1 MLQCSKS
8 IIHQEFS
15 MKRSRKELA
24 GGSLD
29 ALYRRLDA
37 VRMNSAERADAK
49 LALAQADALAST
61 LLAAADFAK
70 RLLGARVLHPS
81 SAHG

>member
-1 MLQCSKS
+1 
-8 IIHQEFS
+8 